1 MRFEGK
7 VIIVTGAS
15 SGIGRATAKQFAM
28 EGGKV
33 VAAARRFERLE
44 ALRDEVAA
52 AGAPGCILPVKP
64 MCVTRRRL
72 TRCLIPAWLSSVIWT
87 FW

>member
-52 AGAPGCILPVKP
+52 AGAPGGG
-64 MCVTRRRL
+64 RRGAGRGPGD
-72 TRCLIPAWLSSVIWT
+72 RRERAGRQV
-87 FW
+87 